1 MRGLPRRF
9 VTFLLLGAFLS
20 LPVIRAWGAPR
31 SPATRSAGGNILTL
45 RGLEY
50 LSVTEFA
57 RRFDLKTAW
66 LTPGKR
72 MVLTKPGFRVELEAD
87 TREAKFDGLRI
98 LMGDA
103 ARMYR
108 RSLYISRI
116 DAESFLGPMIAPD
129 HKRSGKRLV
138 KTIALDAGHGGKD
151 TGMTNALLKVN
162 EKTFALDVVLRL
174 RKLLSSAGYRV
185 VLTRADD
192 RFVELEDR
200 PAIAQKAGADL
211 FISVHFNSVA
221 QRPASVTGVEVF
233 TMTPQYQYS
242 TDDSLRE
249 ATADARIFNPGNTND
264 TLNAF
269 LGYSLHRE
277 LHSGLKPV
285 DRGHK
290 RARFKVLR
298 LALCPAVLV
307 EAGYL
312 SNNTE
317 ARKIASPAYRQA
329 IADSIARGI
338 QNYVKAVTEG

>member
-1 MRGLPRRF
+1 M
-9 VTFLLLGAFLS
+9 
-20 LPVIRAWGAPR
+20 
-31 SPATRSAGGNILTL
+31 

-57 RRFDLKTAW
+57 RRFDLKEAW

-72 MVLTKPGFRVELEAD
+72 MLLTKAGVRVELEVDARD
-87 TREAKFDGLRI
+87 AELNGLRI

-108 RSLYISRI
+108 RSLYISEI
-116 DAESFLGPMIAPD
+116 DAEHFLGPMIAPD
-129 HKRSGKRLV
+129 HGRSPKRSV
-138 KTIALDAGHGGKD
+138 KIIALDAGHGGKD
-151 TGMTNALLKVN
+151 KGKTNDRLKVN

-174 RKLLSSAGYRV
+174 RKLLEASGYRV
-185 VLTRADD
+185 VLTRSDD
-192 RFVELEDR
+192 RFIELEDR

-211 FISVHFNSVA
+211 FVSVHFNSVA
-221 QRPASVTGVEVF
+221 SRTESVTGLEVF
-233 TMTPQYQYS
+233 TMTPQYQFS
-242 TDDSLRE
+242 TDDSARE

-264 TLNAF
+264 TWNAY

-277 LHSGLKPV
+277 LLAGLKAP

-290 RARFKVLR
+290 HARFKVLR

-312 SNNTE
+312 SNDTE
-317 ARKIASPAYRQA
+317 ARKIASPAYRQD

-338 QNYVKAVTEG
+338 SKYATAVSEAQK